1 MDYDRRTKLA
11 CARAPSSGGRAFA
24 VDCMRRVLFPRPV
37 KTTKGKESA
46 QRSTT
51 TSVGDGAGSLVD
63 FAKSRPKTTAADS
76 VSMRSGAGDVPH
88 TPALATS
95 TKTAQ
100 PRALATRTSRSWS
113 VSRVLT
119 PVARMT
125 DTADHAHG
133 APRVN
138 NEYSLILIITQP

>member
-63 FAKSRPKTTAADS
+63 FAKTAAADS
-76 VSMRSGAGDVPH
+76 VSTRSGAGDVPH

-95 TKTAQ
+95 TKTAH

-113 VSRVLT
+113 ASRVLT